1 MKSIIANMKLDIKR
15 NGFDIDN
22 IKSIIGNMKL
32 DIERNGFDI
41 GNIKS
46 IIGNMKQVW
55 RRKWHNFRF

>member
-1 MKSIIANMKLDIKR
+1 MKLDIKR